1 MKGFVKVD
9 REVIEV
15 SISNYKDKEKL
26 YYDELT
32 RAKLELESQY
42 DELSWWDRFWND
54 DSRTSRWRIVA
65 KCKRL
70 KGVYSIIWTDWLTV
84 FKDAS
89 IVSEETYKSLKVTRW
104 WVEHHSSVV
113 YELEEMSKAGN
124 EIFLSPMQAEFVNDY
139 KDN

>member
-9 REVIEV
+9 RETVRASV
-15 SISNYKDKEKL
+15 FNYKEKENL

-32 RAKLELESQY
+32 RAKLVLESQY

-65 KCKRL
+65 KCKKL

-89 IVSEETYKSLKVTRW
+89 IVSEETYEDLKVTRW
-104 WVEHHSSVV
+104 WAEHHCRVV
-113 YELEEMSKAGN
+113 DELEEMSKAGN

-139 KDN
+139 KDD